1 MAITDITEFAH
12 LTDADIDELGRE
24 LDRIRQDVE
33 ESRGESDARY
43 IHNVI
48 RLQRAL
54 EIGGRALLFGSRYR
68 PAWLAGTGMLAVAK
82 IVENME
88 LGHNIVHG
96 QWDWM
101 NDPEIH
107 STTWEWDQT
116 GPSSQW
122 KRAHNYSH
130 HTYTNVVGMDED
142 VQFGIIRITRDIP
155 WRPINLAQPFANILL
170 ATTFE
175 WGIALHDW
183 KVTQKAERAR
193 GATDLDYLRREFV
206 RKATRQVVKDFV
218 LFPALTGPAWRSTLT
233 ANAAANVIRNVWA
246 HAVIFCG
253 HFPDGAEKFTVEEH
267 ESETKAQWYLRQ
279 MLGSANI
286 SGGRVMDFMSGN
298 LSYQIEHHLFPDLP
312 SNRLREVSLR
322 VRALCDKYDLPYT
335 TGPLSRQYLLS
346 MRTVMKL
353 ALPDRFLKATSDDAP
368 ETSSERKFRVLP
380 RLGQGV
386 AAAGTVDSVS
396 GGRVGLRSALRSLRN
411 R

>member
-1 MAITDITEFAH
+1 MAITDIKEFSH
-12 LTDADIDELGRE
+12 LTEADIEALGRE
-24 LDRIRQDVE
+24 MDAIRRDVE
-33 ESRGESDARY
+33 NSRGAADARY
-43 IHNVI
+43 VHNVI

-54 EIGGRALLFGSRYR
+54 EIGGRAILFGSRYR
-68 PAWLAGTGMLAVAK
+68 PAWLAGTAMLGVAK

-142 VQFGIIRITRDIP
+142 VQFGIIRITRDVP
-155 WRPINLAQPFANILL
+155 WRPVNLLQPVANVVL
-170 ATTFE
+170 AVGFE

-183 KVTQKAERAR
+183 HITREAEAAR
-193 GATDLDYLRREFV
+193 GDDHRREVDREFA

-218 LFPALTGPAWRSTLT
+218 IFPALTGPAWRTTLT

-253 HFPDGAEKFTVEEH
+253 HFPDGAEKFTIEEH
-267 ESETKAQWYLRQ
+267 ERETKPQWYLRQ
-279 MLGSANI
+279 LLGSANI
-286 SGGRVMDFMSGN
+286 SGGRVMDFMTGN

-312 SNRLREVSLR
+312 SNRLREVSVR

-346 MRTVMKL
+346 LRTVLKL
-353 ALPDRFLKATSDDAP
+353 ALPDRLLKATSDDAP
-368 ETSSERKFRVLP
+368 ETSSERKFRDSGSA
-380 RLGQGV
+380 R
-386 AAAGTVDSVS
+386 VDPVT
-396 GGRVGLRSALRSLRN
+396 GRRSGLRSALRRLRGL
-411 R
+411 